1 MYAVT
6 YKTLTSMT
14 AAMIVR
20 VLQDPAGA
28 WVVAPVGG
36 GSGGGPMRAGLRVNF
51 TAQGGRA
58 AGQFTCGGSVIGESA
73 ELAHTVRLSFADGT
87 TAEDT
92 VGNGIV
98 LFYIDHSVRC
108 PAEVTIVDGES
119 QVLNRYSEFARL
131 A

>member
-1 MYAVT
+1 
-6 YKTLTSMT
+6 
-14 AAMIVR
+14 
-20 VLQDPAGA
+20 
-28 WVVAPVGG
+28 
-36 GSGGGPMRAGLRVNF
+36 
-51 TAQGGRA
+51 
-58 AGQFTCGGSVIGESA
+58 
-73 ELAHTVRLSFADGT
+73 LSFADGT